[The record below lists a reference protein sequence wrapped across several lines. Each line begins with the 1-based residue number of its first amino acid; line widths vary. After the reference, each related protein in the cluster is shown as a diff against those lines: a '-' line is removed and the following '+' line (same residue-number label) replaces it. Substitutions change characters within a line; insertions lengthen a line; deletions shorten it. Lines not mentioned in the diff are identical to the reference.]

1 LEKTPSPY
9 GPNKHPMARNPR
21 TGVMLSDLQRGTTR
35 TETIR
40 NVNMS
45 WPRDVVVAA
54 NVSVISGMVRSGMVV
69 SSVERNSFVAWWRVD
84 GRVVVMVVERRVG
97 IVERNS
103 VSKGSAVSDDEEE
116 EEEEGC
122 DCL

>member
-1 LEKTPSPY
+1 
-9 GPNKHPMARNPR
+9 
-21 TGVMLSDLQRGTTR
+21 
-35 TETIR
+35 
-40 NVNMS
+40 
-45 WPRDVVVAA
+45 VVAA

-69 SSVERNSFVAWWRVD
+69 SSVEEVRRVGRWVRVERSSFVAWWRVD

-103 VSKGSAVSDDEEE
+103 VSKGSAVSDDDEE